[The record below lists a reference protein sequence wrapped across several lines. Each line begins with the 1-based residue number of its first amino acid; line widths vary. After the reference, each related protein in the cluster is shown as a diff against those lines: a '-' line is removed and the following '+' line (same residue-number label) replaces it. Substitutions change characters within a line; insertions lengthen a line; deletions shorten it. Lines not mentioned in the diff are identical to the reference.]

1 MPHTLS
7 LTGKRWIIPQT
18 EHVSSHALIATLLA
32 HRNVGNA
39 TELPAPSVYPDMER
53 AVARIR
59 LAMERGETIGIFG
72 DYDCDGITGVAQ
84 LVRFF
89 RRHSVHPHVIL
100 PHRVHDGYG
109 LRRHAV
115 EAFGVHGIT
124 LLITVDTGITAVA
137 EIGEA
142 KKKWGIDVII
152 TDHHHL
158 QEELPPAF
166 AILHPLLAPAFPPP
180 HPSGAGVAHSLIRG
194 LEGKRWEGD
203 ATDHALAMI
212 GTIGDLVEL
221 KGTNRTL
228 VQRGLAALNELTSG
242 PLALFADSVR
252 SGKNAL
258 TSTDIAFRLAPRIN
272 AAGRM
277 EDPSIALTALLEGGE
292 ALKELSSLNTLR
304 QESTVKLLEESYRLL
319 GLPEQFDPSVL
330 ATLPPLLFSASPAF
344 PEGIIGLIAGR
355 LTEMYGR
362 PSFVASVSNGE
373 CTASLRSVRAYHIT
387 QGLERVSDLL
397 STFGGHAQ
405 AAGCTFALKNLEEL
419 KHRLTE
425 DVAAHVNPV
434 DLRPA
439 LEIDAILSPN
449 DISLSFCEQLRHLE
463 PFGQGNPEP
472 FFLLKNIR
480 LEQPRRV
487 GKEGA
492 HLQGRIAGFKVIG
505 FRLGHL
511 AEEATHPLDVIC
523 KLSIDTWNGNRAPQL
538 IVEDVCTARRAERA
552 IIARHGTA

>member
-1 MPHTLS
+1 M
-7 LTGKRWIIPQT
+7 
-18 EHVSSHALIATLLA
+18 A
-32 HRNVGNA
+32 
-39 TELPAPSVYPDMER
+39 R

-84 LVRFF
+84 IVRFF

-109 LRRHAV
+109 LKRHTM
-115 EAFGVHGIT
+115 ETFGVHGIT

-142 KKKWGIDVII
+142 KKKWGIDVVI

-180 HPSGAGVAHSLIRG
+180 YPSGAGVAHALIRG
-194 LEGKRWEGD
+194 LEGERWEGSE
-203 ATDHALAMI
+203 TDHALAMI

-228 VQRGLAALNELTSG
+228 VQQGLIALHELTSG

-252 SGKNAL
+252 TGKNPL

-292 ALKELSSLNTLR
+292 ALARLSSLNTRR
-304 QESTVKLLEESYRLL
+304 QESTAKLLEESYRLL
-319 GLPEQFDPSVL
+319 GLPERFDLSVV
-330 ATLPPLLFSASPAF
+330 ATLPPLLCSASPAF

-362 PSFVASVSNGE
+362 PSFVTSISDGE
-373 CTASLRSVRAYHIT
+373 CTASLRSVSAYHIT
-387 QGLERVSDLL
+387 EGLERVSDLL

-405 AAGCTFALKNLEEL
+405 AAGCTFTLKNLEEL
-419 KHRLTE
+419 QRRLTE
-425 DVAAHVNPV
+425 DVAAHTNPE

-439 LEIDAILSPN
+439 LEIDAILNPN
-449 DISLSFCEQLRHLE
+449 DISISFCEQLRHLE

-511 AEEATHPLDVIC
+511 SDDAARPLDVVC

-538 IVEDVCTARRAERA
+538 IIEDACAANRTEHATIAPHGKTA
-552 IIARHGTA
+552 HPTVFGS